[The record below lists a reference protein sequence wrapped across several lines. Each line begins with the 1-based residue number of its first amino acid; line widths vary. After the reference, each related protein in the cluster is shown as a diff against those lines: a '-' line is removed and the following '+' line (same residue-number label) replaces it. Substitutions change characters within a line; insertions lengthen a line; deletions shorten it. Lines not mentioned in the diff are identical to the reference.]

1 MYCTVLHCS
10 LCSHKSYL
18 DTQYVLAS
26 LHIQI
31 GKLGRAE
38 ELLLACLAGRVAQ
51 CGANHIDT
59 LRTKVL
65 LAHTYSN
72 RGLSMEAEAL
82 LSNCIDAGKWMH
94 SSSSSKHKMSALV
107 VMIMTDI

>member
-1 MYCTVLHCS
+1 M
-10 LCSHKSYL
+10 
-18 DTQYVLAS
+18 
-26 LHIQI
+26 
-31 GKLGRAE
+31 
-38 ELLLACLAGRVAQ
+38 AQ

-107 VMIMTDI
+107 VMMMTDI